1 MPNVININWHPERT
15 LPTISPATMQ
25 IDFDDNTQT
34 NLVAG
39 ADVSSQPE
47 NIQAAF
53 TSLMAIE

>member
-15 LPTISPATMQ
+15 LPTPSPATMQ
-25 IDFDDNTQT
+25 IDFDDNTQI

>member
-15 LPTISPATMQ
+15 LPTTSPATMQ